1 MIFGIPTMDFFIC
14 IVMGVPASIGM
25 TYAALTVGREKS

>member
-1 MIFGIPTMDFFIC
+1 MFGIPMQDFIIN

-25 TYAALTVGREKS
+25 IYVALTVGREDN